1 MKTWISRKVSY
12 FVSIL
17 SGVRDIFLPGCPQVF
32 SQLNI
37 RFIDISEPHKSSIQR
52 GESYICVCVC
62 VCKGLEKNL
71 AI

>member
-1 MKTWISRKVSY
+1 MSY

-17 SGVRDIFLPGCPQVF
+17 SGVRDIFLSGYPQVY
-32 SQLNI
+32 SQLNV
-37 RFIDISEPHKSSIQR
+37 RFTDISKPHKSPIQR
-52 GESYICVCVC
+52 RESYICVCVCVC